1 MFTLLTLG
9 QVRAENRP
17 LVVSKADT
25 LYAEPE
31 QITLLKFPV
40 KVLKCVSDDNIEA
53 DIHDKSVFF
62 VAYDNG
68 RMFVMLEN
76 GLVPSYVIRV
86 RPNSP
91 ASYTFYLTEETSGDS
106 LLYDEVSQLI
116 RAMYHEK
123 PLGSYYII
131 DGKRKNVKVAV
142 QGDTKNMELVS
153 KYVGKYIGYVFESS
167 DNLEGKFVENEFWVN
182 GVVAVAIIR
191 NRLYLVAERDVYPV
205 KGVE

>member
-1 MFTLLTLG
+1 MLTLG
-9 QVRAENRP
+9 LARAENRP
-17 LVVSKADT
+17 LVVSRADT
-25 LYAEPE
+25 LYAESE

-40 KVLKCVSDDNIEA
+40 KVLKCISDDNIEA

-62 VAYDNG
+62 VAYGDG
-68 RMFVMLEN
+68 RIFVMLEN

-86 RPNSP
+86 KPKAP
-91 ASYTFYLTEETSGDS
+91 ASYSFYLTEETNSDS
-106 LLYDEVSQLI
+106 MLYDEVSQLI

-123 PLGSYYII
+123 PLGSYYVV

-142 QGDTKNMELVS
+142 KGDTKSMELIS

-182 GVVAVAIIR
+182 GIVAVAVIR
-191 NRLYLVAERDVYPV
+191 NRLYIVADRDIYPV